1 MADEA
6 EMSEMRE
13 QLARQQATLEDLLL
27 EQGILYNQVNEDPQN
42 NNPHV
47 NPEWPIPIEPIGFR
61 FGADRVYLVNHY
73 DDGVMDHHVYDD
85 DVGYYGEVE
94 HEPHN
99 LCDCQA
105 CHNRRMNEK

>member
-42 NNPHV
+42 KTHT
-47 NPEWPIPIEPIGFR
+47 
-61 FGADRVYLVNHY
+61 
-73 DDGVMDHHVYDD
+73 
-85 DVGYYGEVE
+85 
-94 HEPHN
+94 
-99 LCDCQA
+99 
-105 CHNRRMNEK
+105 